1 MKKIGILTYHRS
13 INYGAIMQAYSLSER
28 LSRDFPE
35 YTVEII
41 DYMSEAADRIYHPS
55 FWRFL
60 QLASTKKDLRG
71 KAVLIKQ
78 AFIFLR
84 KQLTGRRDY
93 GLNQIFERQL
103 KSLRLSES
111 YIVSDDENILF
122 EQIKD
127 KYDAVVV
134 GSDAVFNWQ
143 IRQFPSPYFLAGDI
157 GALKLSYAASS
168 YGQEYTTIDNY
179 QKNYISN
186 AWRTFSYLGVRD
198 SATEEFIRFVDS
210 SFNPHHNCDPTVF
223 LELDSI
229 PVEDSEIKALFID
242 KGIDVTK
249 PIVGIM
255 AQDWLGKLV
264 RDILGE
270 KYQIVAIFKDNPYA
284 DFYLQNLSPFQ
295 WSKVFRYF
303 SVTFTHFF
311 HGNLLSL
318 KNETPTI
325 VIENRT
331 PYNAAHNSKI
341 RDLMGR
347 MNLLDFCYY
356 RDEID
361 SDEQRKGILY
371 AVEDRIK
378 NRHECGE
385 RIREGL
391 ERESLNYNTF
401 YEALKSALNND
412 PPIT

>member
-13 INYGAIMQAYSLSER
+13 INYGAVMQAYSLSER
-28 LSRDFPE
+28 LSKDFPD

-41 DYMSEAADRIYHPS
+41 DYMSEVADRIYHPS

-60 QLASTKKDLRG
+60 KLASTKKELRG

-93 GLNQIFERQL
+93 GLNQIFEDQL
-103 KSLRLSES
+103 KHLRLSDN

-122 EQIKD
+122 EQIKG

-168 YGQEYTTIDNY
+168 YGQEYTTINNY
-179 QKNYISN
+179 QKNYLSN

-198 SATEEFIRFVDS
+198 FATEEFIRFVDS
-210 SFNPHHNCDPTVF
+210 SFAPNHNCDPTVF

-229 PVEDSEIKALFID
+229 PVEDSEIEALFIG
-242 KGIDVTK
+242 KGIDLTK

-255 AQDWLGKLV
+255 AQDWLGKLI
-264 RDILGE
+264 REILGE
-270 KYQIVAIFKDNPYA
+270 KYQFVAIFKDNPYA

-303 SVTFTHFF
+303 NITFTHFF

-318 KNETPTI
+318 RNETPTI

-331 PYNAAHNSKI
+331 PYNATHNSKI
-341 RDLMGR
+341 RDLMLR
-347 MNLLDFCYY
+347 MDLSDFCYY
-356 RDEID
+356 RDEVD
-361 SDEQRKGILY
+361 SDEQKMGIVS
-371 AVEDRIK
+371 AVEDRI
-378 NRHECGE
+378 NNSHEYKK

-391 ERESLNYNTF
+391 EKESLYYNSF
-401 YEALKSALNND
+401 YYALKSALD
-412 PPIT
+412 DDAQRT